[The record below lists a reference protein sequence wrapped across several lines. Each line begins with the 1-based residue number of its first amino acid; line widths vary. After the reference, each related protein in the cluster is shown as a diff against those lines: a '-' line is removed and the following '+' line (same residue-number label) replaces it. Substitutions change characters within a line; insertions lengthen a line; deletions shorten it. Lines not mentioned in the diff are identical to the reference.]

1 MSIYYSP
8 ELVRL
13 LMDERIREAR
23 QSNVLNCCVEPAAQ
37 QRRASVGDTIR
48 TLFRR
53 QSPAACEC

>member
-23 QSNVLNCCVEPAAQ
+23 RSQAVNCCAEPAE
-37 QRRASVGDTIR
+37 REPRTSLGDAVR

-53 QSPAACEC
+53 QSPTACEC